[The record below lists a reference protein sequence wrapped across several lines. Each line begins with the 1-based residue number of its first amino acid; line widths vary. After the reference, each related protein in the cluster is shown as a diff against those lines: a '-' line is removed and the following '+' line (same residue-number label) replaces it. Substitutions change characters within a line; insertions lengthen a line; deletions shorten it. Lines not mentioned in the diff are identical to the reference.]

1 MSVELGQVD
10 AILSEYRERRGLLV
24 PILQDIQARYNYL
37 PREALER
44 VAERRHI
51 PLSQV
56 YSVAN
61 FYAAFSLEPRGKHIV
76 SVCTG
81 TACHVRGAPPV
92 LEELERQLE
101 IKAGQTSP
109 DMMWTLLTVNCLG
122 ACALGPVVVV
132 NDDYHGHMTRTM
144 VTDVLHGYARESRNQ
159 E

>member
-1 MSVELGQVD
+1 MVLQDVD
-10 AILSEYRERRGLLV
+10 AILDEYAERRGLLV
-24 PILQDIQARYNYL
+24 PILQDIQAMYNYL

-44 VAERRHI
+44 VAERRGI

-61 FYAAFSLEPRGKHIV
+61 FYTAFSLLPRGRNIV
-76 SVCTG
+76 SVCMG
-81 TACHVRGAPPV
+81 TACHVRGSPQV
-92 LEELERQLE
+92 LEEAERQLK

-132 NDDYHGHMTRTM
+132 NDVYHGHMTRAT
-144 VTDVLHGYARESRNQ
+144 VTDVLHKHVQQIRDK
-159 E
+159 